1 MSAPVLVM
9 AGGTGGHVFPG
20 LAVADALRS
29 RDIPV
34 VWLGAEGGMEQTLV
48 PRHGIAFEAITVS
61 GVRGKG
67 WARKLRLPL
76 DLARAFWQARRV
88 LKRLR
93 PRSVL
98 SMGGYAAGPGGLAAW
113 WLRRP
118 LLVHEQNSIPGL
130 TNRALA
136 KLAQRV
142 YTGFP
147 TAFAGRGQ
155 WVGNPVRAQIAAL
168 PAPEQR
174 FAEHAGPLRLL
185 VLGGSQ
191 GALALNR
198 LLPQALALIPPAQ
211 RPQVW
216 HQCGARL
223 VDDARLGY
231 RQAGIEARVVPFIED
246 MAGAY
251 AWADLC
257 LCRAG
262 ALTLAEL
269 TAAGLGALLVPYP
282 HAVDDHQ
289 TANARWLTEA
299 GAAELLPE
307 AGLDAATLAARLQ
320 ALAGDR
326 ARLLELARAAR
337 AQARS
342 GAAETV
348 AQACMEV
355 AA

>member
-1 MSAPVLVM
+1 MNAPVLVM

-20 LAVADALRS
+20 LAVADALRA
-29 RDIPV
+29 RDVPV
-34 VWLGAEGGMEQTLV
+34 VWLGAEGGMEQSLV
-48 PRHGIAFEAITVS
+48 PQRGIAFEAIEVS

-67 WARKLRLPL
+67 LLKKLRMPL

-118 LLVHEQNSIPGL
+118 LVVHEQNSIPGL
-130 TNRALA
+130 TNRVLA
-136 KLAQRV
+136 KLAQRI

-147 TAFAGRGQ
+147 SAFPGRGQ

-174 FAEHAGPLRLL
+174 LGAHSGALKLL
-185 VLGGSQ
+185 VIGGSQ

-198 LLPQALALIPPAQ
+198 LLPQALALIPEAQ

-223 VDDARLGY
+223 IDDARLAY
-231 RQAGIEARVVPFIED
+231 RQAGIEARVVPFIDD

-251 AWADLC
+251 GWADVC

-307 AGLDAATLAARLQ
+307 TGLDAAILAARLQ

-326 ARLLELARAAR
+326 ARLLAMAQAAR
-337 AQARS
+337 AQART
-342 GAAETV
+342 GAAEAV
-348 AQACMEV
+348 AQGCLEAG
-355 AA
+355 A

>member
-20 LAVADALRS
+20 LAVAAALKAREV
-29 RDIPV
+29 PV

-48 PRHGIAFEAITVS
+48 PKHGIAFEAIEVR

-67 WARKLRLPL
+67 WLRKLKLPFE
-76 DLARAFWQARRV
+76 LARAFWQARAV
-88 LKRLR
+88 LKRVR

-98 SMGGYAAGPGGLAAW
+98 SMGGFAAGPGGLAAW

-118 LLVHEQNSIPGL
+118 LVVHEQNSIPGL

-136 KLAQRV
+136 KLAQRI

-147 TAFAGRGQ
+147 GAFAGRGQ
-155 WVGNPVRAQIAAL
+155 WVGNPVRAEIAAL
-168 PAPEQR
+168 AAPEQR
-174 FAEHAGPLRLL
+174 LAGREGPLRLL
-185 VLGGSQ
+185 VIGGSQ

-198 LLPQALALIPPAQ
+198 VLPQALALIPQEA

-216 HQCGARL
+216 HQCGQRL
-223 VDDARLGY
+223 IDDALLGY
-231 RQAGIEARVVPFIED
+231 RKAGVDARVVAFIDD
-246 MAGAY
+246 MAAAY
-251 AWADLC
+251 AWADVC

-269 TAAGLGALLVPYP
+269 AAAGLGALLVPYP

-289 TANARWLTEA
+289 TANARWLTQA
-299 GAAELLPE
+299 GAAALLPE
-307 AGLDAATLAARLQ
+307 AALSAEGLAQQLGELSADRTQLLAMAS
-320 ALAGDR
+320 
-326 ARLLELARAAR
+326 AAR
-337 AQARS
+337 ALARTEAAQA
-342 GAAETV
+342 V
-348 AQACMEV
+348 AQGCIEV